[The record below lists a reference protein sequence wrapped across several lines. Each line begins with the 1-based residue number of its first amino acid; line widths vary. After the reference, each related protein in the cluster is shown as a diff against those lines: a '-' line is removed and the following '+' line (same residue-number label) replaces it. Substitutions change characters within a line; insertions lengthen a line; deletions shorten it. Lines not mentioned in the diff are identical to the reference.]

1 MEAWDE
7 IILELNKELDQVK
20 EVISEGGPSNFSEYK
35 NLVGYCKGIMFARQT
50 FTSIITKRNHGID
63 DEEDF

>member
-7 IILELNKELDQVK
+7 IILELNKELDRVK
-20 EVISEGGPSNFSEYK
+20 EVISEGGPSNFSEYQ
-35 NLVGYCKGIMFARQT
+35 NLVGYCKGITFSRQT

-63 DEEDF
+63 NEEDF

>member
-7 IILELNKELDQVK
+7 IIPELNKELDQVK
-20 EVISEGGPSNFSEYK
+20 EVISEGGPSNFSEYQ

>member
-20 EVISEGGPSNFSEYK
+20 EVISEGGPSNFSEYQ
-35 NLVGYCKGIMFARQT
+35 NLVGYCKGITFARHT

>member
-20 EVISEGGPSNFSEYK
+20 EVISEGGPSNFSEYQ

-50 FTSIITKRNHGID
+50 FTSIITKRNNGID